1 MTPNQPYKVETLI
14 TQGYD
19 ANLNNYPEGHHG
31 GLDIVPFDQSKR
43 PFPADIYPVF
53 SGKTVSVANTDPKR
67 GKGIKV
73 RSEFTD
79 AKFINYLKDNKVVPK
94 TYQGKVIVEIL
105 DWHCLVVT
113 DLDGIIDQAT
123 PVAKT
128 GNTGNVY
135 SLGKPVPDS
144 EKGVPPYKGLHNH
157 HEHVLRDSSNKLF
170 NLDKDPRG
178 RINPLIIFNYKGAN
192 MPEVEFVHR
201 EGTSEYGF
209 LTKTTFTEIYA
220 KAIDEAYIKEL
231 ARGYQL
237 NILKPDGKVD
247 FSLARDIKL

>member
-1 MTPNQPYKVETLI
+1 MKPQQPFKTDYLI

-31 GLDIVPFDQSKR
+31 ALDIVPFDQNKR

-53 SGKTVSVANTDPKR
+53 SGKTVSVANVDVKR

-79 AKFINYLKDNKVVPK
+79 AKFINYLKANNVVPK
-94 TYQGKVIVEIL
+94 GYQGKIIVEIL
-105 DWHCLVVT
+105 DWHCLTVT
-113 DLDGIIDQAT
+113 DLDGIIDQST
-123 PVAKT
+123 PVAKC
-128 GNTGNVY
+128 GNTGWVF
-135 SLGKPVPDS
+135 SGGVPVPDS
-144 EKGVPPYKGLHNH
+144 EKGIPPYRGLHDH
-157 HEHVLRDSSNKLF
+157 HEHYIRDANNKLF

-178 RINPLIIFNYKGAN
+178 RINPLIIHNYKGAN
-192 MPEVEFVHR
+192 MNEVEFVHR
-201 EGTSEYGF
+201 EGTPEYGF

-220 KAIDEAYIKEL
+220 KAVDEPYIREL

-237 NILKPDGKVD
+237 NILGPDGKVD
-247 FSLARDIKL
+247 FTKARDIRL